1 MPPSRYTVLVAAIAT
16 VLVAC
21 AGPGSGAPDDP
32 GEAASPSAPASEA
45 TAPSTPSTP
54 STPPTTTGE
63 AGNAEVLAF
72 TAPDLEGGTFDAS
85 EYAGRDVI
93 LWMWAPW

>member
-1 MPPSRYTVLVAAIAT
+1 MLSSRHTVLVAAIAT

-21 AGPGSGAPDDP
+21 SGSGSPAPEGP
-32 GEAASPSAPASEA
+32 GEAASAPA
-45 TAPSTPSTP
+45 
-54 STPPTTTGE
+54 TPPTAPTTTTTEG
-63 AGNAEVLAF
+63 AGNADVLAF

-85 EYAGRDVI
+85 EYAGQDVI